1 MNNGKQGEQLLK
13 VLGGHTV
20 LAWTEQVKRRGLS
33 EQPNYNRV
41 ATKPC
46 NMKLVIGIT
55 LISVNHHNSTALER
69 SVINN
74 WGAASNSLITD
85 TDRLMC
91 SLTASQII

>member
-13 VLGGHTV
+13 VTV
-20 LAWTEQVKRRGLS
+20 LAWTEQVKCIGLS
-33 EQPNYNRV
+33 EQANYNRV

-55 LISVNHHNSTALER
+55 LISVNHNSSTALER

-74 WGAASNSLITD
+74 WGA
-85 TDRLMC
+85 
-91 SLTASQII
+91 